1 VHKID
6 SIDCAEQGQ
15 LMQFISDRI
24 QQLGVAMKVF
34 LISTQYV
41 KDNVPT
47 VMANTKEFIQ
57 DLDYH
62 STILFNQDA
71 DRFAKFCKGYME
83 A

>member
-1 VHKID
+1 MDKID

>member
-1 VHKID
+1 
-6 SIDCAEQGQ
+6 
-15 LMQFISDRI
+15 MPFISDRI
-24 QQLGVAMKVF
+24 QQLEVAVKVH
-34 LISTQYV
+34 LMPKQYV
-41 KDNVPT
+41 EDIVPT

-71 DRFAKFCKGYME
+71 DRFANFCKGYME

>member
-1 VHKID
+1 VDKID